1 MSSHMHRQRF
11 KILGGTIIVGVM
23 LISACSAQQAPVMTP
38 ELEAIEE
45 GIVEPA
51 PTEMPAESSLTAEI
65 EEEEAAISPTD
76 IPEEDQGLVAEG
88 YPPPGYQFPTKGPPS
103 AGYPYPEP
111 EQKVPPPVKTELEAT
126 NPAMV
131 NLSTGEPQLIEFFAF
146 W

>member
-1 MSSHMHRQRF
+1 MSSHMHSRRF
-11 KILGGTIIVGVM
+11 KILVGTIFVGVM

-38 ELEAIEE
+38 ELESTEE
-45 GIVEPA
+45 GIVELA
-51 PTEMPAESSLTAEI
+51 PTEMPAESSPTAEA
-65 EEEEAAISPTD
+65 EEDKVVISATD
-76 IPEEDQGLVAEG
+76 VPEVDQGLEAEG
-88 YPPPGYQFPTKGPPS
+88 YPAPGYQFPTEGPPS